1 MSNKSILTDASLVDV
16 FANGTHNYYLYSRVD
31 GYYAIMRETLLEDEY
46 RFYVGF
52 GNTVMNVDWS
62 DPTVPTYARP
72 SEMIDSQKKIF
83 LSSFKGYDML
93 SDRNFR
99 P

>member
-16 FANGTHNYYLYSRVD
+16 FTNGTHNYYLYSRVD
-31 GYYAIMRETLLEDEY
+31 GYYAIMRETLAEDEY
-46 RFYVGF
+46 RYYVGLT
-52 GNTVMNVDWS
+52 NTAMNADWA

-72 SEMIDSQKKIF
+72 SEMTDVQKKIF
-83 LSSFKGYDML
+83 LSSFRGYDML
-93 SDRNFR
+93 SDRDFR